1 MKPTQQQGGCC
12 LLVLFSLALNLF
24 SVALLIHQRSLIVP
38 MRKRFGVES
47 LGLIGFLSLA
57 CMAGWALFTRDP
69 FMWGYLVFWFLCVAF
84 RRWEAYRLVH
94 KGERIHSLSDGWPV
108 WATRVPFVGYG
119 AATLLVEPI
128 IVLGWCAALWWLS
141 RRLGT
146 PPGLA
151 LWLTPGPLTLVMV
164 ESLRGKIRSR
174 RAEAILDAR
183 LEQEAVVRDYRAK
196 WGNS

>member
-1 MKPTQQQGGCC
+1 MKQQQEGCC
-12 LLVLFSLALNLF
+12 LLALPSLALTLF
-24 SVALLIHQRSLIVP
+24 SIALMIHHRSMIVP

-47 LGLIGFLSLA
+47 LGLIGFLCLLL
-57 CMAGWALFTRDP
+57 MAGWAMYTKDP
-69 FMWGYLVFWFLCVAF
+69 FMWAYTLYWFLCAVL
-84 RRWEAYRLVH
+84 RRMEAYRLVRR
-94 KGERIHSLSDGWPV
+94 GERIHGLSDGWPV
-108 WATRVPFVGYG
+108 WATRAPFVGYG
-119 AATLLVEPI
+119 AATALVEPL

-141 RRLGT
+141 GRLGT

-151 LWLTPGPLTLVMV
+151 LWLTPGPLTLVTV
-164 ESLRGKIRSR
+164 ASLRGRIHSR